1 MGGTCR
7 GRGDQGG
14 GRWEEGSSGQRME
27 RVSCERASHL
37 LGCAGTTP
45 GRMGSA
51 QHHGAGSWQSFL
63 CGLCCLALSDQG
75 WRWGQEVWAL
85 QEPYGKP
92 EVCPSHLCCRKLSG
106 RQEPAG
112 GLQVAGPKQTHQ
124 PHGLGN
130 DEHISTAAALKV
142 LEFLVACEV
151 VLQPLDAFKHFRPSF
166 QGALNLLVI
175 SNFYS

>member
-27 RVSCERASHL
+27 RVSLERASHL
-37 LGCAGTTP
+37 LGCAGTAP

-51 QHHGAGSWQSFL
+51 QHHGADSWQSFL
-63 CGLCCLALSDQG
+63 CGLCCLAAFRS
-75 WRWGQEVWAL
+75 EVAVGAGGMDIAGAL
-85 QEPYGKP
+85 LET

-106 RQEPAG
+106 TQEPAD

-151 VLQPLDAFKHFRPSF
+151 VLQPLDAFKHFCPSF
-166 QGALNLLVI
+166 
-175 SNFYS
+175 